1 MALKRVK
8 ASNCKE
14 AKKKKEKL
22 NEVIKKTNK
31 INTMFKLK
39 REEHIENHGSLDNVD
54 HNINEPSSVEAV
66 VTSEEHDINY
76 SEVLKIPGQN
86 LDSSF
91 SQSKR
96 IYKSV
101 HRGSFRNIN
110 RYVNKSFFE
119 TVLVNGKKCPRKY
132 LVYSQSKGS
141 VFCVPCYLFNNTSAF
156 SKNGFSDWKRPKSI
170 DKHENSL
177 SHKTCVVKMKNR
189 SSELNNFNEVLTFQ
203 LETEKIYWKNV
214 LTRVCAVV
222 KLLSSRGLPF
232 RGDNENIGSL
242 HNGNFLMCLEMIAEF
257 DPFLA
262 NHLSNYGNPGKGYT
276 SYLSHSTYE
285 QFIKLMATKVQ
296 NQIVE
301 EVINAQYFSIVIDS
315 TPDIAHGSIIRNAKN
330 MSGIYSGL
338 QARIKEVSPL
348 ADFVPCSAHSLNLV
362 GSCAA
367 SCCKEA
373 NIFFNFIQSIYTFF
387 SSSTHRW
394 NLLKV
399 KSTLKN
405 LSETRW
411 SAREDARK
419 ALNQNWDSVKQSLC
433 DISEN
438 INEKSITQNEARGL
452 LILMKRF
459 EVTFMSLFWGD
470 LLQRFNVVS
479 KYLQSVNIDVC
490 TVCDQYE
497 ALIKYVVNLRSDEM
511 FQHYEVLAMKKCS
524 ENCYETIYKRKK
536 KRTKHHDETASIIEN
551 EINLTGSLEFKV
563 NTYLVICDSIIEE
576 LTSRK
581 LAYDNVITKYSF
593 FLRLTKINP
602 SEVRVSAEHL
612 YSMYTKDLDVTFI
625 NECVHFQSYIQS
637 MKNSPSTIIDMSSM
651 LKIEG
656 LEDIYPYVSIAL
668 HMFLCTSC
676 SNCTAEQSFSTLR
689 RIKTYLRSTI
699 SKERLNSLAILNI
712 ESEITKQI
720 KYEDI
725 IDHFADIQSRKKL

>member
-1 MALKRVK
+1 
-8 ASNCKE
+8 
-14 AKKKKEKL
+14 
-22 NEVIKKTNK
+22 
-31 INTMFKLK
+31 
-39 REEHIENHGSLDNVD
+39 
-54 HNINEPSSVEAV
+54 
-66 VTSEEHDINY
+66 
-76 SEVLKIPGQN
+76 
-86 LDSSF
+86 
-91 SQSKR
+91 
-96 IYKSV
+96 
-101 HRGSFRNIN
+101 
-110 RYVNKSFFE
+110 
-119 TVLVNGKKCPRKY
+119 
-132 LVYSQSKGS
+132 
-141 VFCVPCYLFNNTSAF
+141 
-156 SKNGFSDWKRPKSI
+156 
-170 DKHENSL
+170 
-177 SHKTCVVKMKNR
+177 MKNR
-189 SSELNNFNEVLTFQ
+189 SSELNNVNEVLTFQ

-222 KLLSSRGLPF
+222 KSLSSRGLPF

-262 NHLSNYGNPGKGYT
+262 NHLANYGNPGKGYT

-285 QFIKLMATKVQ
+285 QFIKLMVTKVQ

-315 TPDIAHGSIIRNAKN
+315 TPDIAHVDQLSFILRYVNNKGLPVERFLCFLENVGHKSQCMADTVFSILKKYNIDIAYLSGQSYDNAKN

-405 LSETRW
+405 LSEIRW
-411 SAREDARK
+411 SAREDACK
-419 ALNQNWDSVKQSLC
+419 AINQNWDSVIQSLC

-452 LILMKRF
+452 LRLMNRF

-479 KYLQSVNIDVC
+479 KHLQSVNIDVC
-490 TVCDQYE
+490 KVCDQYE

-524 ENCYETIYKRKK
+524 DNCYETIYKRKK

-563 NTYLVICDSIIEE
+563 NTYLVICDSIIKE

-593 FLRLTKINP
+593 FLRLTKIKP

-612 YSMYTKDLDVTFI
+612 YSMYSKDLDVTFI

-637 MKNSPSTIIDMSSM
+637 MKNFPSTIIDMSSM

-656 LEDIYPYVSIAL
+656 LEDIYPYVLKNALVWLDNWEPNVTKNFISEEKFLTKNTAEGLRITIQSSIDIINYLHMCGFDYVLTSKIKQDCVEKFFGIIRQVAGPNDHPLSIAVV
-668 HMFLCTSC
+668 
-676 SNCTAEQSFSTLR
+676 
-689 RIKTYLRSTI
+689 
-699 SKERLNSLAILNI
+699 
-712 ESEITKQI
+712 
-720 KYEDI
+720 
-725 IDHFADIQSRKKL
+725 

>member
-1 MALKRVK
+1 
-8 ASNCKE
+8 
-14 AKKKKEKL
+14 
-22 NEVIKKTNK
+22 
-31 INTMFKLK
+31 
-39 REEHIENHGSLDNVD
+39 
-54 HNINEPSSVEAV
+54 
-66 VTSEEHDINY
+66 
-76 SEVLKIPGQN
+76 
-86 LDSSF
+86 
-91 SQSKR
+91 
-96 IYKSV
+96 
-101 HRGSFRNIN
+101 
-110 RYVNKSFFE
+110 
-119 TVLVNGKKCPRKY
+119 
-132 LVYSQSKGS
+132 
-141 VFCVPCYLFNNTSAF
+141 
-156 SKNGFSDWKRPKSI
+156 
-170 DKHENSL
+170 
-177 SHKTCVVKMKNR
+177 
-189 SSELNNFNEVLTFQ
+189 
-203 LETEKIYWKNV
+203 
-214 LTRVCAVV
+214 
-222 KLLSSRGLPF
+222 
-232 RGDNENIGSL
+232 
-242 HNGNFLMCLEMIAEF
+242 MCLEMIAEF

-262 NHLSNYGNPGKGYT
+262 NHWSNYGNPGKGYT

-315 TPDIAHGSIIRNAKN
+315 TPDIAHVDQLSFILRYVNNKGLPVERFLCFLENVGHKSQCMADTVFSILKKYNIDIAYLRGQSYDNAKN
-330 MSGIYSGL
+330 MSGL
-338 QARIKEVSPL
+338 QARIKEVSSL

-367 SCCKEA
+367 SC
-373 NIFFNFIQSIYTFF
+373 
-387 SSSTHRW
+387 
-394 NLLKV
+394 L

-411 SAREDARK
+411 SAREDACK

-452 LILMKRF
+452 LRLMNRF

-593 FLRLTKINP
+593 FLRLAKIKP

-668 HMFLCTSC
+668 HMFLCTPC
-676 SNCTAEQSFSTLR
+676 SNCTAERSFSTLR

>member
-1 MALKRVK
+1 MQRNNSDTKLKNK
-8 ASNCKE
+8 P
-14 AKKKKEKL
+14 KL
-22 NEVIKKTNK
+22 SPLTIKKTISHKTQDVTSPSVTPDNDQEWNATDNNKRIRSPNNTTSPRTKKTNEPSNFSSPNRYSLHNIDEDNMDLDTNTK
-31 INTMFKLK
+31 INDCLHITMYLQKGLIKF

-76 SEVLKIPGQN
+76 SEVLEIPGSDPAEWKINSCTIDYICQNGFSQN

-96 IYKSV
+96 IY
-101 HRGSFRNIN
+101 N
-110 RYVNKSFFE
+110 
-119 TVLVNGKKCPRKY
+119 
-132 LVYSQSKGS
+132 
-141 VFCVPCYLFNNTSAF
+141 
-156 SKNGFSDWKRPKSI
+156 
-170 DKHENSL
+170 
-177 SHKTCVVKMKNR
+177 
-189 SSELNNFNEVLTFQ
+189 
-203 LETEKIYWKNV
+203 
-214 LTRVCAVV
+214 
-222 KLLSSRGLPF
+222 RGLPF
-232 RGDNENIGSL
+232 RGDNKNIGSL

-315 TPDIAHGSIIRNAKN
+315 TPDIAHVDQLSFILRYVNNKGLPVERFLCFLENVGHKSQCMADTVFSILKKYNIDIAYLRGQSYDNAKN

-373 NIFFNFIQSIYTFF
+373 NIFFNFIQIIYTFF

-405 LSETRW
+405 LSKTRW
-411 SAREDARK
+411 SAREDACK

-433 DISEN
+433 DISEY
-438 INEKSITQNEARGL
+438 INEKSITQNEACGL
-452 LILMKRF
+452 LKLMNRF

-479 KYLQSVNIDVC
+479 KYL
-490 TVCDQYE
+490 
-497 ALIKYVVNLRSDEM
+497 
-511 FQHYEVLAMKKCS
+511 
-524 ENCYETIYKRKK
+524 
-536 KRTKHHDETASIIEN
+536 
-551 EINLTGSLEFKV
+551 
-563 NTYLVICDSIIEE
+563 
-576 LTSRK
+576 
-581 LAYDNVITKYSF
+581 
-593 FLRLTKINP
+593 
-602 SEVRVSAEHL
+602 
-612 YSMYTKDLDVTFI
+612 
-625 NECVHFQSYIQS
+625 
-637 MKNSPSTIIDMSSM
+637 
-651 LKIEG
+651 
-656 LEDIYPYVSIAL
+656 
-668 HMFLCTSC
+668 
-676 SNCTAEQSFSTLR
+676 
-689 RIKTYLRSTI
+689 
-699 SKERLNSLAILNI
+699 
-712 ESEITKQI
+712 
-720 KYEDI
+720 
-725 IDHFADIQSRKKL
+725 